1 MHKTNVRARQRDLA
15 KLRRQVE
22 ERREENRQL
31 DRQLMEQQVAVLE
44 REAVENLA
52 GQCMGWSACKDN
64 YEGLII
70 GAVC

>member
-52 GQCMGWSACKDN
+52 G
-64 YEGLII
+64 
-70 GAVC
+70 

>member
-1 MHKTNVRARQRDLA
+1 MHKNNLRARQRDLS

-22 ERREENRQL
+22 EKRGENREL

-52 GQCMGWSACKDN
+52 GQYVGG
-64 YEGLII
+64 EGVLMRIASLV
-70 GAVC
+70 G